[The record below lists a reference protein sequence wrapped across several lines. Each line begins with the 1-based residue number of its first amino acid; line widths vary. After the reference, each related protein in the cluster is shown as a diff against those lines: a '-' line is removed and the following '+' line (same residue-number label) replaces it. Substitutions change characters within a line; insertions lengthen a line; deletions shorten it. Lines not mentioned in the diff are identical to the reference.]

1 MDKHYVGRFAPSP
14 SGRMHLGNL
23 YAGLLAW
30 LRAKSQGGQ
39 ILLRIEDLDPLRCPK
54 AFARQIIADL
64 QWLGLPFDNEDAIV
78 WQSDRSRIYQRYAEK
93 LQAAGLTYPCFC
105 SRAEIHAAAAPHAS
119 DGRAI
124 YPGTCRHL
132 TAAQLQQKLLERSPA
147 LRVMVPDALWS
158 VTDQHYGE
166 CALNLARD
174 WGDAII
180 RRSDGVWAYQLAM
193 TVDDG
198 LMGVTEI
205 VRGQDLLSSAPLQKY
220 LFTTLGFPVP
230 DFFHLPLLINSQGE
244 RLAKRD
250 LAADMSTVQAKFPRP
265 QQVIGYLGYLAGQL
279 DKPEALTAAELAT
292 VFDPAKLPVQ
302 DIVVPA

>member
-1 MDKHYVGRFAPSP
+1 MDTSYVGRFAPSP

-30 LRAKSQGGQ
+30 VRAKSKGGR

-54 AFARQIIADL
+54 SFAYQIIEDL
-64 QWLGLPFDNEDAIV
+64 QWLGLPFDNDDAIV
-78 WQSDRSRIYQRYAEK
+78 WQSDRSRIYEQYAEK
-93 LQAAGLTYPCFC
+93 LRAAGLTYPCFC
-105 SRAEIHAAAAPHAS
+105 SRAEIHAAQAPHAS

-132 TAAQLQQKLLERSPA
+132 TPDQVAHKLLERSPA
-147 LRVMVPDALWS
+147 LRVIVPDAVWS
-158 VTDQHYGE
+158 VTDKHYGA

-180 RRSDGVWAYQLAM
+180 QRSDGVWAYQLAM

-205 VRGQDLLSSAPLQKY
+205 VRGQDLLTSAPLQKY
-220 LFTTLGFPVP
+220 LFTTLGFAAP
-230 DFFHLPLLINSQGE
+230 DFFHLPLLINTAGE

-250 LAADMSTVQAKFPRP
+250 LAADMSTVKARFPQP
-265 QQVIGYLGYLAGQL
+265 QQVIGYLGYLAVQL
-279 DKPEALTAAELAT
+279 DKPEALTAAELAA
-292 VFDPAKLPVQ
+292 VFDPAKLPTQ
-302 DIVVPA
+302 DIVVP